1 LADAA
6 QFIRKTGERGT
17 FAVPKRNSRKAQLGP
32 RRDVVTLINFFD
44 VLMILTPIIC
54 LLVTFGMR
62 WTPSPEDR
70 GCVLLK
76 QKAAALGVDVNRI
89 PDPAWHAIVDM
100 SIASAKD
107 RAMCSRGSLHR
118 VPGHW
123 EVNLDGTLEEEAVE
137 ISKFMK
143 GSACSGRSVAP
154 HILMEYR
161 V

>member
-1 LADAA
+1 M
-6 QFIRKTGERGT
+6 
-17 FAVPKRNSRKAQLGP
+17 
-32 RRDVVTLINFFD
+32 TLVNFFD
-44 VLMILTPIIC
+44 VLMIGTPIVC

-62 WTPSPEDR
+62 WTASPEDR

-76 QKAAALGVDVNRI
+76 QKAASLGVDVHRI

-107 RAMCSRGSLHR
+107 RALGSRA
-118 VPGHW
+118 P
-123 EVNLDGTLEEEAVE
+123 LDDVSRYWKASFIGTLEEEAVE

-143 GSACSGRSVAP
+143 GSPCSGGSVAP
-154 HILMEYR
+154 HILREYR

>member
-1 LADAA
+1 M
-6 QFIRKTGERGT
+6 
-17 FAVPKRNSRKAQLGP
+17 
-32 RRDVVTLINFFD
+32 TLVNWFD
-44 VLMILTPIIC
+44 VILIGTPIVW

-62 WTPSPEDR
+62 RTGSPEDL

-89 PDPAWHAIVDM
+89 PEPAWNAIVDI

-107 RAMCSRGSLHR
+107 RALCSRSAVDEASRYWKENFVGA
-118 VPGHW
+118 
-123 EVNLDGTLEEEAVE
+123 LEKEAVE

-143 GSACSGRSVAP
+143 GSPASTRSVAA
-154 HILMEYR
+154 HVLTEYR